1 MKNCYLFYK
10 YFLDKEQI
18 ESLLKDLQEKDSVQ
32 LKSLQNQPPQPKLTH
47 VKVLDIHKEIAKN
60 LAMYGNPLGILTEI
74 KGHRQKIKPGK
85 NYQKTW
91 IEK

>member
-60 LAMYGNPLGILTEI
+60 LAMYGNPLGVFGESTGN
-74 KGHRQKIKPGK
+74 KQKIKSEK
-85 NYQKTW
+85 NFPKTW